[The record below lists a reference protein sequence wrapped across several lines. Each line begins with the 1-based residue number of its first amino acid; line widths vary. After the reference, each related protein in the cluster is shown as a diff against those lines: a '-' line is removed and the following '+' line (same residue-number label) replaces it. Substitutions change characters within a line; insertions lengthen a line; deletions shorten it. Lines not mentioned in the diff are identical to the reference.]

1 MCGGCGVKIGKLLT
15 YEYHCGTNCFF
26 SDWNLA
32 ESLKEDFEFE
42 FHPKEFGKLVKH
54 PDDNDDDFG
63 FKFKNLQLLPKLDKK
78 VRDDTAVFFTSRSD
92 AKEFLV
98 KNRKLFNKLLGI
110 TTIKKTK
117 KNKRDDDNE
126 DDETDNKQQKVAS
139 PSS

>member
-1 MCGGCGVKIGKLLT
+1 MKISSGRGNWDAANT
-15 YEYHCGTNCFF
+15 AAF
-26 SDWNLA
+26 
-32 ESLKEDFEFE
+32 
-42 FHPKEFGKLVKH
+42 
-54 PDDNDDDFG
+54 
-63 FKFKNLQLLPKLDKK
+63 
-78 VRDDTAVFFTSRSD
+78 DDTAVFFTSRSD